1 MSRFGPVC
9 HEWVRIPI
17 SRGALVPPSSWV
29 ASYRRTPPVCVH
41 LAAGGGGR
49 AARTRRVHLSIQRGR
64 EKHRVDSES
73 IAVRV
78 LAAVGRWDGLM
89 RGRVRGQRAIVRPT
103 RAGLP
108 HLTAQLARHA
118 GRRGPGCHGHSAA
131 RTQSSIRSVVEVQ
144 RSRFLSIPSRMYLS
158 VAFRILWLSKL
169 FEGGN
174 GKRAAETGARG

>member
-1 MSRFGPVC
+1 MSLVSRFGPVC
-9 HEWVRIPI
+9 HSKSVRIPI

-49 AARTRRVHLSIQRGR
+49 AARTRRVLLSIQRR
-64 EKHRVDSES
+64 EKHRVDPES
-73 IAVRV
+73 IAVQV

-103 RAGLP
+103 RTGLP
-108 HLTAQLARHA
+108 HLNAQLARHA

-131 RTQSSIRSVVEVQ
+131 RTQPSIRSVVEFVVISAVTFSQ
-144 RSRFLSIPSRMYLS
+144 HHLLHVS
-158 VAFRILWLSKL
+158 VRCISYFMALQVI
-169 FEGGN
+169 
-174 GKRAAETGARG
+174 